1 MSELPNCLKF
11 RSANAKDLRGYCRLS
26 EVGSPTTVKCLSPS
40 NSGSP
45 WEWGREHFKRGL
57 FLDKNN
63 LFPRYLSY
71 QRSLPVHDSRP
82 RESLSVQDPGIHIP
96 GSIPCST
103 TAEHIPSFKKSG
115 STVPGTLS
123 PTPTTNK
130 TSVSKVGRSN
140 GDRIKYLLKKKKK
153 N

>member
-26 EVGSPTTVKCLSPS
+26 EVGSATTVKCLSPS

-45 WEWGREHFKRGL
+45 WEWGRERGL

-103 TAEHIPSFKKSG
+103 TANTFPRLSITREY
-115 STVPGTLS
+115 GTLS

-140 GDRIKYLLKKKKK
+140 GDRIKYLLKKKKLGYFIFC
-153 N
+153 

>member
-26 EVGSPTTVKCLSPS
+26 EVGSATTVKCLSPS
-40 NSGSP
+40 NSDSP

-103 TAEHIPSFKKSG
+103 TANTFPRLKNQGVRYPVPSLQPAQSASG
-115 STVPGTLS
+115 DQKHLG
-123 PTPTTNK
+123 
-130 TSVSKVGRSN
+130 
-140 GDRIKYLLKKKKK
+140 
-153 N
+153 